1 MKEKN
6 KQKSTLY
13 YDENTKIINVN
24 RDIPT
29 TNKFKRFCEQNK
41 VYFETV
47 LMLILTISGIVVSIV
62 GVKVGII
69 ANNIA
74 ENENYITDLE
84 KTADIRL

>member
-1 MKEKN
+1 MEKGNCYEGKN

-47 LMLILTISGIVVSIV
+47 LMCKSW
-62 GVKVGII
+62 
-69 ANNIA
+69 NNCQ
-74 ENENYITDLE
+74 
-84 KTADIRL
+84 